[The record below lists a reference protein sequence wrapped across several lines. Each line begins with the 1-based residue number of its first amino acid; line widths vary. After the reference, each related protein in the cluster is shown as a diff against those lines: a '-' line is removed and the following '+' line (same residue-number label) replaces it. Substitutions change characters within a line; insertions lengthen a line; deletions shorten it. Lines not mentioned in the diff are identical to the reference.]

1 MLGQLSAVIVI
12 FFRTKACGRN
22 SFISTNPYKF
32 AVKKQRRTDGVCGA
46 KTREA
51 ECHRKDTGKEWK
63 KKKQNG
69 KENLPETERGTECE
83 VPSGASHRVNNAA
96 VQSTH
101 ILSIRVSGG
110 R

>member
-1 MLGQLSAVIVI
+1 MPSERHGEGMEEE
-12 FFRTKACGRN
+12 KA
-22 SFISTNPYKF
+22 
-32 AVKKQRRTDGVCGA
+32 
-46 KTREA
+46 E
-51 ECHRKDTGKEWK
+51 RKR
-63 KKKQNG
+63 